1 MEEAGGLVVCRLAGD
16 HTGRACDSNRGLDCL
31 TKKKK
36 KDMNKNVQDFVIET
50 IQSIASK
57 IPGISIRYAYDIQTN
72 FHIVEVSPESI
83 RRGSE
88 EYMEMEYNLCNEFQ
102 EKFPEED
109 LLVSDPDKINN
120 MENLIFEI

>member
-1 MEEAGGLVVCRLAGD
+1 MYRILSSR
-16 HTGRACDSNRGLDCL
+16 
-31 TKKKK
+31 
-36 KDMNKNVQDFVIET
+36 
-50 IQSIASK
+50 QSIASK

-88 EYMEMEYNLCNEFQ
+88 EYMEMEYLLWKEFQ

-109 LLVSDPDKINN
+109 LLVSDTDKINN
-120 MENLIFEI
+120 METLIFEI

>member
-1 MEEAGGLVVCRLAGD
+1 MGHNYVFGTRLSPFLMVD
-16 HTGRACDSNRGLDCL
+16 KPD
-31 TKKKK
+31 
-36 KDMNKNVQDFVIET
+36 
-50 IQSIASK
+50 
-57 IPGISIRYAYDIQTN
+57 

-88 EYMEMEYNLCNEFQ
+88 EYMEMEYLLWKEFQ

-109 LLVSDPDKINN
+109 LLVSEPDRINN

>member
-1 MEEAGGLVVCRLAGD
+1 MYRIL
-16 HTGRACDSNRGLDCL
+16 SS
-31 TKKKK
+31 
-36 KDMNKNVQDFVIET
+36 

-57 IPGISIRYAYDIQTN
+57 IPGIRIRYAYDIQTN

-109 LLVSDPDKINN
+109 LLVSDTDKINN

>member
-1 MEEAGGLVVCRLAGD
+1 
-16 HTGRACDSNRGLDCL
+16 
-31 TKKKK
+31 
-36 KDMNKNVQDFVIET
+36 MNKNVQDFVIET

-88 EYMEMEYNLCNEFQ
+88 EYMEMELNFKKNFRKRICSY
-102 EKFPEED
+102 
-109 LLVSDPDKINN
+109 
-120 MENLIFEI
+120 LIRTKLTTWKT

>member
-1 MEEAGGLVVCRLAGD
+1 MYRILSSR
-16 HTGRACDSNRGLDCL
+16 
-31 TKKKK
+31 
-36 KDMNKNVQDFVIET
+36 
-50 IQSIASK
+50 QSIASK

-83 RRGSE
+83 RRGRE
-88 EYMEMEYNLCNEFQ
+88 EYMEMEYLSWKEFQ

-109 LLVSDPDKINN
+109 LLVSEPDRINN

>member
-1 MEEAGGLVVCRLAGD
+1 M
-16 HTGRACDSNRGLDCL
+16 
-31 TKKKK
+31 K

-57 IPGISIRYAYDIQTN
+57 IPGIRIRYAYDIQTN

-109 LLVSDPDKINN
+109 LLVSEPDKINN

>member
-1 MEEAGGLVVCRLAGD
+1 
-16 HTGRACDSNRGLDCL
+16 
-31 TKKKK
+31 
-36 KDMNKNVQDFVIET
+36 MNKNVQDFVIET

-88 EYMEMEYNLCNEFQ
+88 EYMEMEYLLWKEFQ
-102 EKFPEED
+102 ENFRKRICSYLSRTE
-109 LLVSDPDKINN
+109 LTTWKT
-120 MENLIFEI
+120 

>member
-1 MEEAGGLVVCRLAGD
+1 
-16 HTGRACDSNRGLDCL
+16 
-31 TKKKK
+31 
-36 KDMNKNVQDFVIET
+36 MNKNVQDFVIET

-57 IPGISIRYAYDIQTN
+57 IPGIRIRYAYDRPTD
-72 FHIVEVSPESI
+72 FHIVEISPESI
-83 RRGSE
+83 RLNDE
-88 EYMEMEYNLCNEFQ
+88 EYLEMEYMLWKEFQ

>member
-1 MEEAGGLVVCRLAGD
+1 MNISHTFVTSGD
-16 HTGRACDSNRGLDCL
+16 S
-31 TKKKK
+31 KKVTAFFVAKMK

-83 RRGSE
+83 RRGRE
-88 EYMEMEYNLCNEFQ
+88 EYQ

-109 LLVSDPDKINN
+109 LLVSDPDRINN

>member
-1 MEEAGGLVVCRLAGD
+1 MYRILSSR
-16 HTGRACDSNRGLDCL
+16 
-31 TKKKK
+31 
-36 KDMNKNVQDFVIET
+36 
-50 IQSIASK
+50 QSIASK

-88 EYMEMEYNLCNEFQ
+88 EYMEMEYLLWKEFQ

-109 LLVSDPDKINN
+109 LLVSEPDRINN

>member
-1 MEEAGGLVVCRLAGD
+1 MNISHTFVTSGD
-16 HTGRACDSNRGLDCL
+16 S
-31 TKKKK
+31 KKVTAFFVAKMK

-83 RRGSE
+83 RRGRE
-88 EYMEMEYNLCNEFQ
+88 EYMEMEYLLWKEFQ

-109 LLVSDPDKINN
+109 LLVSEPERINN

>member
-1 MEEAGGLVVCRLAGD
+1 
-16 HTGRACDSNRGLDCL
+16 
-31 TKKKK
+31 
-36 KDMNKNVQDFVIET
+36 MNKNVQDFVIET

-57 IPGISIRYAYDIQTN
+57 IPGIRIRYAYDIQTN

-88 EYMEMEYNLCNEFQ
+88 E
-102 EKFPEED
+102 KFPEED
-109 LLVSDPDKINN
+109 LLVSEPDRINN